1 MANLHLADLTLH
13 VDEILEKETR
23 AQLEKDLRSLE
34 GVTSVRSSGK
44 TPHLIVVTYDPHH
57 AKSKDILKVALGE
70 HLHAQLIGL

>member
-1 MANLHLADLTLH
+1 MASLRLADLTLH

-23 AQLEKDLRSLE
+23 ARLEKDLRSLE
-34 GVTSVRSSGK
+34 GVTSVRSSSK

-57 AKSKDILKVALGE
+57 AKAKDILKVALGE